1 MALASVPGMALDP
14 RKAITQYIQTAW
26 NTNAGLP
33 ESSVHSIAQ
42 TKDGYLWLATEQG
55 LARFDGVRFT
65 AFNRRDSKSIP
76 SDYVTTLLAGRD
88 GSLWIGTDSGLAH
101 LQSGVFQTYTRGNG
115 LTGENISA
123 LFQSGDG
130 SLWIGTEAGGSQL
143 KDGQFRAYTSR
154 NGLPGNHIRAIQ
166 EDRHGALWFGTDAG
180 LACLDR
186 DRFTI
191 FTTRNGLPNNSI
203 RALVPASDGSIWV
216 GANGGKLARISSGV
230 VSVVSS
236 GLPTSDTTALL
247 FDREGNLWIG
257 YDQHGIARLS
267 HGSVS
272 RYGAAQGLPGD
283 SVMNALLEDSEGS
296 LWIGLL
302 GDGLVQ
308 LRDGKFTSFG
318 VAEGLSARTAWNV
331 MEAHD
336 GSIWAGMNGTLDHLI
351 DGKVERALL
360 DATSQGGVRT
370 LFEQGDG
377 TIWVG
382 FGHGKL
388 GRLRNRRT
396 AVFVDPSAGSASI
409 SAILEDHAGNLWI
422 GTRGAGVARFK
433 DGRFEHIT
441 SSGSVVGLVEAPDGA
456 LWIATD
462 GDGVS
467 RFQNGHFTAY
477 TQKEGLLNGHVMAV
491 YVDPDGVAWVGT
503 ASGGLNRIKNGRL
516 TSYAVEQGLFDSTVG
531 TILEDDL
538 GNLWMG
544 CDNGIFRVG
553 KQELNDFADGR
564 VKFIHSVV
572 YGTID
577 GLRSRECNY
586 GTSSSAWKGKDG
598 RLWFTTVAGLAAIDP
613 KRVVP
618 VHGTAPVWIE
628 HLFFDNRPV
637 AAEHGVQLAP
647 GSGRLDIQFTSPD
660 FVAPEQIR
668 FRYRIDGFDG
678 DWVDAGTRRS
688 AHYTNLSPGHYT
700 FRVQSANREGLW
712 GGAGAS
718 LQFWLRPH
726 YYQATWFRVLCGMG
740 ILFAGWTL
748 YKLRIQRL
756 LRRNQELEDRVR
768 TRTSE
773 LEKAR
778 AVAEEAMRAKSE
790 FLANMSHE
798 IRTPMNA
805 VVGMTSLLL
814 DMGLPAEAGDYLGV
828 IRSSGDALL
837 DVIND
842 ILDFSKIESG
852 KLDLEESPFRLDHCI
867 EDVLDVLTPKA
878 SEKGLDLVYTLV
890 EGTPRAIVGDVTRLR
905 QILVNLVGNGVKFT
919 ERGEVV
925 VTVSTST
932 VTSGRAQIHF
942 QVRDTGIGIPADRI
956 PRLFRSFTQADSS
969 TTRKYGGT
977 GLGLAISRR
986 LCELMGGRIWV
997 ESGIGG
1003 GCTFQ
1008 FTIEAGIIDD
1018 GEGDSHAQPLLD
1030 KRALVVDSSPTIRMI
1045 LTRELKRLG
1054 AVARSVGSACDAPA
1068 IVNSE
1073 PFDFAIIAGG
1083 TAAIDAAS
1091 LASEM
1096 RSRSANP
1103 DIQFIMLAP
1112 VGGKPLSPS
1121 ERAVFRAFL
1130 PKPVKLSR
1138 MAETIP
1144 QALSGETEV
1153 RRLAAPSEFDRDLSR
1168 RAPLRILIADDNVV
1182 NLKLAVRLL
1191 EKMGYR
1197 PDGAVNGLDAV
1208 EALKRQPYDVVL
1220 MDVQMPEMDGLEAT
1234 RMIRR
1239 IWPVGGPRIVAMTA
1253 NAFNED
1259 REECLAAGMNDYL
1272 CKPFR
1277 TLELR
1282 EALER
1287 CHEAKHTND
1296 RPGFS
1301 IVGGPPKT

>member
-1 MALASVPGMALDP
+1 MALDP

-33 ESSVHSIAQ
+33 QSSVHSIAQ

-65 AFNRRDSKSIP
+65 AFNHRNSKSFP
-76 SDYVTTLLAGRD
+76 SDYVTALLASRD
-88 GSLWIGTDSGLAH
+88 GSLWIGTDSGLMH
-101 LQSGVFQTYTRGNG
+101 LQSGVFQTYTPGSG
-115 LTGENISA
+115 LTGESISA

-130 SLWIGTEAGGSQL
+130 SLWIGTEAGVSQL

-154 NGLPGNHIRAIQ
+154 NGLPSDHIRAIQ

-186 DRFTI
+186 DRLTI
-191 FTTRNGLPNNSI
+191 FTTRNGLPNSFI
-203 RALVPASDGSIWV
+203 RALALASDGSIWV

-247 FDREGNLWIG
+247 FDRDDNLWIG
-257 YDQHGIARLS
+257 YDQHGIARLR

-272 RYGAAQGLPGD
+272 RYGAAQGLPGN
-283 SVMNALLEDSEGS
+283 SVTNALFEDSEGS

-302 GDGLVQ
+302 ADGLVQ
-308 LRDGKFTSFG
+308 LRDGKFTNFG
-318 VAEGLSARTAWNV
+318 TPEGLSAHTAWNV

-360 DATSQGGVRT
+360 DATSKGGVHT
-370 LFEQGDG
+370 VFEQGDG
-377 TIWVG
+377 TVWVG

-388 GRLRNRRT
+388 GRLRNHRT
-396 AVFVDPSAGSASI
+396 TVFVDPSAGSAPI
-409 SAILEDHAGNLWI
+409 NAILGDRAGNLWI
-422 GTRGAGVARFK
+422 GTHGAGVARFK

-441 SSGSVVGLVEAPDGA
+441 GSGRVVGMVEAPDGA

-491 YVDPDGVAWVGT
+491 YVDPGGVAWVGT

-516 TSYAVEQGLFDSTVG
+516 TSYAVDQGLFDSTVG
-531 TILEDDL
+531 TILEDDR

-544 CDNGIFRVG
+544 CDNGIFRVR

-564 VKFIHSVV
+564 VKFIHSVS
-572 YGTID
+572 YGTVD

-586 GTSSSAWKGKDG
+586 GTSTSAWKGKDG
-598 RLWFTTVAGLAAIDP
+598 RLWFTTVSGLVAIDP

-618 VHGTAPVWIE
+618 NHRRAQVWIE
-628 HLFFDNRPV
+628 HLSFDNHPV
-637 AAEHGVQLAP
+637 AAENGVRLAP
-647 GSGRLDIQFTSPD
+647 GSGRLDIQFTTPS
-660 FVAPEQIR
+660 FVGPEQIR
-668 FRYRIDGFDG
+668 FRYRIDGFDS

-688 AHYTNLSPGHYT
+688 AHYTNLSPGRYT
-700 FRVQSANREGLW
+700 FRVQSANSEGVW
-712 GGAGAS
+712 NGVGAS
-718 LQFWLRPH
+718 LQFWLQPH
-726 YYQATWFRVLCGMG
+726 YYQAPWFRVLCGLG

-748 YKLRIQRL
+748 YFLRIQRL

-778 AVAEEAMRAKSE
+778 KVAEDAMRAKSE

-814 DMGLPAEAGDYLGV
+814 DMRLPPEACDYLRV

-837 DVIND
+837 DVINE

-852 KLDLEESPFRLDHCI
+852 KLDLEESQFRLDHCI

-878 SEKGLDLVYTLV
+878 SEKGLDLGYTLA
-890 EGTPRAIVGDVTRLR
+890 EGTPRAIVGDATRLR

-919 ERGEVV
+919 EHGEVV
-925 VTVSTST
+925 VTVSTSA
-932 VTSGRAQIHF
+932 VTSGRAQIVF
-942 QVRDTGIGIPADRI
+942 QVRDTGIGIPSDRI
-956 PRLFRSFTQADSS
+956 PRLFQSFTQADSS

-997 ESGIGG
+997 ESAIGG
-1003 GCTFQ
+1003 GSTFQ
-1008 FTIEAGIIDD
+1008 FVIEAGFTDN
-1018 GEGDSHAQPLLD
+1018 EGGDAHAQPLKH
-1030 KRALVVDSSPTIRMI
+1030 KRALVVDSSPTTQMI

-1054 AVARSVGSACDAPA
+1054 AVATSVGLASDAPA
-1068 IVNSE
+1068 IVSSE
-1073 PFDFAIIAGG
+1073 PFDFAIVAGG
-1083 TAAIDAAS
+1083 TAAMDAAS

-1103 DIQFIMLAP
+1103 DIQFIMLVP
-1112 VGGKPLSPS
+1112 VGGKLPSQS

-1130 PKPVKLSR
+1130 LKPVKLSR
-1138 MAETIP
+1138 MAETIL
-1144 QALSGETEV
+1144 QVLSGEAEE
-1153 RRLAAPSEFDRDLSR
+1153 RRLAAPSEFDRHLSQ
-1168 RAPLRILIADDNVV
+1168 RAPLRILIAEDNVV

-1191 EKMGYR
+1191 ERMGYR
-1197 PDGAVNGLDAV
+1197 ADGAANGLDAV
-1208 EALKRQPYDVVL
+1208 EALKRQTYDLVL

-1234 RMIRR
+1234 RTIRR
-1239 IWPVGGPRIVAMTA
+1239 IWPVGGPRIVALTA
-1253 NAFNED
+1253 NAFHED

-1277 TLELR
+1277 TRELR
-1282 EALER
+1282 GALER
-1287 CHEAKHTND
+1287 CHEARYPKD
-1296 RPGFS
+1296 RP
-1301 IVGGPPKT
+1301 

>member
-1 MALASVPGMALDP
+1 MALDP

-33 ESSVHSIAQ
+33 QSSVHSIAQ

-65 AFNRRDSKSIP
+65 AFNHRNSKSFP
-76 SDYVTTLLAGRD
+76 SDYVTALLASRD
-88 GSLWIGTDSGLAH
+88 GSLWIGTDSGLTH
-101 LQSGVFQTYTRGNG
+101 LQSGVFQTYTPGSG
-115 LTGENISA
+115 LTGESISA

-130 SLWIGTEAGGSQL
+130 SLWIGTEAGVSQL

-154 NGLPGNHIRAIQ
+154 NGLPSDHIRAIQ

-186 DRFTI
+186 DRLTI
-191 FTTRNGLPNNSI
+191 FTTRNGLPNSFI
-203 RALVPASDGSIWV
+203 RALALASDGSIWV

-247 FDREGNLWIG
+247 FDRDDNLWIG
-257 YDQHGIARLS
+257 YDQHGIARLR

-272 RYGAAQGLPGD
+272 RYGAAQGLPGN
-283 SVMNALLEDSEGS
+283 SVTNALFEDSEGS

-302 GDGLVQ
+302 ADGLVQ
-308 LRDGKFTSFG
+308 LRDGKFTNFG
-318 VAEGLSARTAWNV
+318 TPEGLSAHTAWNV

-360 DATSQGGVRT
+360 DATSKGGVHT
-370 LFEQGDG
+370 VFEQGDG
-377 TIWVG
+377 TVWVG

-388 GRLRNRRT
+388 GRLRNHRT
-396 AVFVDPSAGSASI
+396 TVFVDPSAGSASI
-409 SAILEDHAGNLWI
+409 NAILEDHAGNLWI
-422 GTRGAGVARFK
+422 GTHGAGVARFK

-441 SSGSVVGLVEAPDGA
+441 GSGRVVGMVEAPDGA

-491 YVDPDGVAWVGT
+491 YVDPGGVAWVGT

-516 TSYAVEQGLFDSTVG
+516 TSYAVDQGLFDSTVG

-553 KQELNDFADGR
+553 KRELNDFADGR
-564 VKFIHSVV
+564 VKFIHSVS
-572 YGTID
+572 YGTVD

-586 GTSSSAWKGKDG
+586 GTSTSAWKGKDG
-598 RLWFTTVAGLAAIDP
+598 RLWFTTVSGLVAIDP

-618 VHGTAPVWIE
+618 NHRRAQVWIE
-628 HLFFDNRPV
+628 HLSFDNHPV
-637 AAEHGVQLAP
+637 AAENGVRLAP
-647 GSGRLDIQFTSPD
+647 GSGRLDIQFTTPS
-660 FVAPEQIR
+660 FVGPEQIR

-688 AHYTNLSPGHYT
+688 AHYTNLSPGQYT
-700 FRVQSANREGLW
+700 FRVQSANSEGVW
-712 GGAGAS
+712 NGAGAS
-718 LQFWLRPH
+718 LQFWLQPH
-726 YYQATWFRVLCGMG
+726 YYQAPWFRVLCGLG

-748 YKLRIQRL
+748 YFLRIQRL

-778 AVAEEAMRAKSE
+778 KVAEDAMRAKSE

-814 DMGLPAEAGDYLGV
+814 DMRLPPEACDYLGV

-837 DVIND
+837 DVINE

-852 KLDLEESPFRLDHCI
+852 KLDLEESQFRLDHCI

-878 SEKGLDLVYTLV
+878 SEKGLDLGYTLA
-890 EGTPRAIVGDVTRLR
+890 EGTPRAIVGDATRLR

-919 ERGEVV
+919 EHGEVV
-925 VTVSTST
+925 VTVSTSA
-932 VTSGRAQIHF
+932 VTSGRAQIVF
-942 QVRDTGIGIPADRI
+942 QVRDTGIGIPSDRI
-956 PRLFRSFTQADSS
+956 PRLFQSFTQADSS

-997 ESGIGG
+997 ESAIGG
-1003 GCTFQ
+1003 GSTFQ
-1008 FTIEAGIIDD
+1008 FVIEAGFTDN
-1018 GEGDSHAQPLLD
+1018 EGGDAHAQPLKH
-1030 KRALVVDSSPTIRMI
+1030 KRALVVDSSPTTQMI

-1054 AVARSVGSACDAPA
+1054 AVATSVGLASDAPA
-1068 IVNSE
+1068 IVSSE
-1073 PFDFAIIAGG
+1073 PFDFAIVAGG
-1083 TAAIDAAS
+1083 TAAMDAAS

-1103 DIQFIMLAP
+1103 DIQFIMLVP
-1112 VGGKPLSPS
+1112 VGGKLPSQS

-1130 PKPVKLSR
+1130 LKPVKLSR
-1138 MAETIP
+1138 MAETIL
-1144 QALSGETEV
+1144 QVLSGEAEE
-1153 RRLAAPSEFDRDLSR
+1153 RRLAAPSEFDRHLSQ
-1168 RAPLRILIADDNVV
+1168 RAPLRILIAEDNVV

-1191 EKMGYR
+1191 ERMGYR
-1197 PDGAVNGLDAV
+1197 ADGAANGLDAV
-1208 EALKRQPYDVVL
+1208 EALKRQTYDLVL

-1234 RMIRR
+1234 RAIRR
-1239 IWPVGGPRIVAMTA
+1239 IWPVGGPRIVALTA
-1253 NAFNED
+1253 NAFHED

-1277 TLELR
+1277 TRELR
-1282 EALER
+1282 GALER
-1287 CHEAKHTND
+1287 CHEARYPKD
-1296 RPGFS
+1296 RP
-1301 IVGGPPKT
+1301 